1 MHCLKREIVE
11 SLRVPVPLD
20 PAKILHDSLCRFGQ
34 TFGVHYHLVNTKTF
48 EFSHNELLMQV
59 SGRRRAVYFE
69 KEVET
74 IYSLHC
80 FAY

>member
-1 MHCLKREIVE
+1 MHCLECEIVE

-20 PAKILHDSLCRFGQ
+20 PAKILHDSLCRLGQ
-34 TFGVHYHLVNTKTF
+34 MFGVYYHLVNTQTF
-48 EFSHNELLMQV
+48 EFSHNELLMHV

-69 KEVET
+69 MEVDA